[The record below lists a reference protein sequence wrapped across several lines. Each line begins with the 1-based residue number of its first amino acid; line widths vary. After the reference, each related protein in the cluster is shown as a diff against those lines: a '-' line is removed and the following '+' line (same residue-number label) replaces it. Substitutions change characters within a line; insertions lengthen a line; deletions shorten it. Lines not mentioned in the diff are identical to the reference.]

1 MGSGK
6 DLFVEVAAGASLF
19 KEGDAAGELYIIES
33 GQIELFPAGAG
44 EALAALGPGDCC
56 GEASLLEKQPHTM
69 SAVAK
74 TRARLL
80 RIDRTALPEVVRANP
95 DVATALLRKFA
106 ARLGHLESCLEA
118 SLAASAQTVVPP
130 PAPAAKPAAGAAPL
144 RPAPSPAPSPPPP
157 PPKPVA
163 EAAPTPTPPAPKP
176 AAPSGLAMRIA
187 ANGDVVALDPMRT
200 QFLIGRPDPAT
211 GAKPEIDL
219 GPFDVQR
226 TLSRRHATLLRDGA
240 QYFVR
245 EDAATTNG
253 TYLNGERLQTGVAM
267 PVKAGDKLR
276 FGSIEVELIGA

>member
-1 MGSGK
+1 
-6 DLFVEVAAGASLF
+6 
-19 KEGDAAGELYIIES
+19 
-33 GQIELFPAGAG
+33 
-44 EALAALGPGDCC
+44 
-56 GEASLLEKQPHTM
+56 
-69 SAVAK
+69 
-74 TRARLL
+74 
-80 RIDRTALPEVVRANP
+80 
-95 DVATALLRKFA
+95 
-106 ARLGHLESCLEA
+106 
-118 SLAASAQTVVPP
+118 
-130 PAPAAKPAAGAAPL
+130 
-144 RPAPSPAPSPPPP
+144 
-157 PPKPVA
+157 
-163 EAAPTPTPPAPKP
+163 
-176 AAPSGLAMRIA
+176 MRIA

-276 FGSIEVELIGA
+276 FGSIEVELIDA